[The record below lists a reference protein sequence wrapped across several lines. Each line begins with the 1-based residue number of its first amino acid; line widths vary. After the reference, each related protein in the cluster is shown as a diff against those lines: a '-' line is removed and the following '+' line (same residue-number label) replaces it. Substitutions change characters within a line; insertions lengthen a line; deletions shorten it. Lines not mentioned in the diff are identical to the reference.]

1 MSHVLMTGL
10 PVRASHSNEGDSTCL
25 CLSSPAGK
33 DTDRD
38 EREDPVGL
46 QGCIVLKSGETSQSE
61 DRVVVTPQTPMMAVA
76 ADGSEFVYDGR
87 GGVIVVEERREG
99 GKKEEKG
106 GEEVEDEEEALR
118 SKPVFVVGSGKSLRL
133 KNVTVKVR
141 TTHSN
146 IFSSLYGQSNRYLP
160 SVAL

>member
-76 ADGSEFVYDGR
+76 ADGSEFLYDGR
-87 GGVIVVEERREG
+87 GGVLVVEERREG
-99 GKKEEKG
+99 GKKEKG
-106 GEEVEDEEEALR
+106 GEEEEDEEEALR

-141 TTHSN
+141 TAHS
-146 IFSSLYGQSNRYLP
+146 SSLGILCGQSNRYLLYK
-160 SVAL
+160 AA

>member
-1 MSHVLMTGL
+1 MPPL
-10 PVRASHSNEGDSTCL
+10 
-25 CLSSPAGK
+25 LSSPPPTGK

-61 DRVVVTPQTPMMAVA
+61 DRVVVTPHTPMMAVA
-76 ADGSEFVYDGR
+76 AEGSDFVYDGR
-87 GGVIVVEERREG
+87 GGVIVVEERRDG
-99 GKKEEKG
+99 GNKEE
-106 GEEVEDEEEALR
+106 EDEDEEEGSR

-141 TTHSN
+141 RPQHR
-146 IFSSLYGQSNRYLP
+146 LE
-160 SVAL
+160 